1 MLHAYL
7 RLHYVPAEQFESINT
22 SRCSMVNIL
31 VQKCQNASFVI
42 TSFQKS
48 IDAIP
53 VLLESNRTIN
63 AHFWPFV
70 LPSYLQHTSQSIP
83 HSLNKEYP
91 LLKQNKLVIYIY
103 ITLVEFQKQFF
114 FNPFI
119 NHCLVE
125 FFVYRKMVSSNS
137 LFFVMRF
144 S

>member
-1 MLHAYL
+1 M
-7 RLHYVPAEQFESINT
+7 I
-22 SRCSMVNIL
+22 NIL

-63 AHFWPFV
+63 AHFWPFG
-70 LPSYLQHTSQSIP
+70 LQSYLQHTSQSIP

-91 LLKQNKLVIYIY
+91 LLKQNKVVIYIS

-114 FNPFI
+114 FNPFYQ
-119 NHCLVE
+119 LLP
-125 FFVYRKMVSSNS
+125 K
-137 LFFVMRF
+137 
-144 S
+144 